1 MTRALRQDSQRPGWT
16 GFDGFK
22 SQISSGREV
31 NSGKCENRTTLSIV
45 HLDTARDFRGGQQ
58 ALLGLARGLR
68 ERGHHQTIL
77 TPAGSELERRARAGD
92 FPVAPLSALGLRRRL
107 GGVDVL
113 HSHSGRAQN
122 IAWLAAA
129 GMAVTRVATRHVAF
143 SPQHPAIHRLKYSQT
158 CDGVIAVS
166 QAVRRVLLTAGVAG
180 GRIEVI
186 PTGVEVPAVTA
197 DADQRRAA
205 RREFGLEEQD
215 FVAGHMGAFTP
226 EKGQD
231 VAAEAA
237 RLLES
242 RLPRLRLLLA
252 GDGPGRAALGG
263 NPRVLLPGY
272 VENKALFFAALDLFL
287 MPSRSEG
294 WGLAA
299 LEAMAHGVPVIASR
313 TGGLMEII
321 DDGENGCLV
330 EPGDAGAL
338 AEAIAGAAR
347 DRKQLAE
354 MGRQGRERARD
365 FSLEETAARTDAFYL
380 RLRGRGRGPGQSP
393 AAA

>member
-1 MTRALRQDSQRPGWT
+1 M
-16 GFDGFK
+16 
-22 SQISSGREV
+22 
-31 NSGKCENRTTLSIV
+31 
-45 HLDTARDFRGGQQ
+45 
-58 ALLGLARGLR
+58 R
-68 ERGHHQTIL
+68 ERGHHQSIL

-129 GMAVTRVATRHVAF
+129 GMEVTRVATRHVAF
-143 SPQHPAIHRLKYSQT
+143 SPRHPAIHRLKYSHT

-166 QAVRRVLLTAGVAG
+166 QAVRRVLLTAGVPG

-186 PTGVEVPAVTA
+186 PTGVEIPAATA

-205 RREFGLEEQD
+205 RQRFGLEDRD

-231 VAAEAA
+231 VAVDAA
-237 RLLES
+237 RLLEAN
-242 RLPRLRLLLA
+242 LPRLRLLLA
-252 GDGPGRAALGG
+252 GEGPGRAALDG

-272 VENKALFFAALDLFL
+272 LENRGEFFAALDLFV

-299 LEAMAHGVPVIASR
+299 LEAMAHGVPVIASS

-321 DDGENGCLV
+321 EDGEDGWLV
-330 EPGDAGAL
+330 EPGDSAAL
-338 AEAIAGAAR
+338 AAGIEAAAR
-347 DRKQLAE
+347 DLAQLTE
-354 MGRQGRERARD
+354 MGRRGRERSRD
-365 FSLEETAARTDAFYL
+365 FSLELTAARTEAFYL
-380 RLRGRGRGPGQSP
+380 RLRGRGRGPSGSS